1 MPEPILRASGIGKR
15 FGGLLAVDNVD
26 LDLHPGEIHAVIGP
40 NGAGKTTL
48 LTMIAGDLPPTAGRV
63 FVAGQDV
70 THTSVEGRTRL
81 GVGRTYQRSAVIS
94 GFSAL
99 DMVRLATLHGTST
112 TLGLLA
118 PLSSK
123 AKATELATAA
133 LARVGLSE
141 RAAVVTDVLSHGE
154 KRRLEIAAVLALSP
168 KILLLDEP
176 LAGLGPDESR
186 DVVALIQDLKEHCA
200 IMLIEHDIDAVF
212 AVSDRMTVLDNGRT
226 IASGTPAAVRDDPA
240 VQQAYLGLG
249 DD

>member
-1 MPEPILRASGIGKR
+1 MPDAVLRAAGIGKR
-15 FGGLLAVDNVD
+15 FGGLVAVDNVD
-26 LDLHPGEIHAVIGP
+26 LDLHSGEIHAVIGP

-48 LTMIAGDLPPTAGRV
+48 LTMLAGDLAPSSGRV
-63 FVAGQDV
+63 FLGEADV
-70 THTSVEGRTRL
+70 TRTSVEARTRL

-99 DMVRLATLHGTST
+99 DMVRLATLHGTSS

-118 PLSSK
+118 PLASKQQSSQ
-123 AKATELATAA
+123 LATTA
-133 LARVGLSE
+133 LARVGLTD
-141 RAAVVTDVLSHGE
+141 RAGVVTDVLSHGE

-186 DVVALIQDLKEHCA
+186 DVVALIKDLKASCA

-212 AVSDRMTVLDNGRT
+212 AVADRMTVLDNGRT
-226 IASGTPAAVRDDPA
+226 IATGTPAAVRDDPI

>member
-1 MPEPILRASGIGKR
+1 MPDAVLRAAGIGKR
-15 FGGLLAVDNVD
+15 FGGLVAVNNVD
-26 LDLHPGEIHAVIGP
+26 LDLHTGEIHAVIGP

-48 LTMIAGDLPPTAGRV
+48 LTMLAGDLAPSSGRV
-63 FVAGQDV
+63 FLGEADV
-70 THTSVEGRTRL
+70 THTSVEARTRL
-81 GVGRTYQRSAVIS
+81 GIGRTYQRSAVIS

-99 DMVRLATLHGTST
+99 DMVRLATLHGTSS

-118 PLSSK
+118 PLASK
-123 AKATELATAA
+123 QESTQLATTA
-133 LARVGLSE
+133 LARVGLTD
-141 RAAVVTDVLSHGE
+141 RAGVVTDVLSHGE

-186 DVVALIQDLKEHCA
+186 DVVALIKDLKASCA

-212 AVSDRMTVLDNGRT
+212 AVADRMTVLDNGRT
-226 IASGTPAAVRDDPA
+226 IATGTPAAVRDDPI

>member
-1 MPEPILRASGIGKR
+1 MPDAILRASGIGRR
-15 FGGLLAVDNVD
+15 FGGLVAVDNVD
-26 LDLHPGEIHAVIGP
+26 LDLHAGEIHAVIGP

-48 LTMIAGDLPPTAGRV
+48 LTMLAGDLTPSTGRV
-63 FVAGQDV
+63 FLGDADV
-70 THTSVEGRTRL
+70 THTSVEARTRL

-99 DMVRLATLHGTST
+99 DMVRLATLHGTSS

-118 PLSSK
+118 PLASK
-123 AKATELATAA
+123 AASSRLAAAA
-133 LARVGLSE
+133 LARVGLTD

-186 DVVALIQDLKEHCA
+186 DVVALIRDLKAGCA

-212 AVSDRMTVLDNGRT
+212 AISDRMTVLDNGRP
-226 IASGTPAAVRDDPA
+226 IATGTPAAVRDNPA
-240 VQQAYLGLG
+240 VQKAYLGLE

>member
-1 MPEPILRASGIGKR
+1 MPDAILRASGIGRR
-15 FGGLLAVDNVD
+15 FGGLVAVDNVD
-26 LDLHPGEIHAVIGP
+26 LDLHAGEIHAVIGP

-48 LTMIAGDLPPTAGRV
+48 LTMLAGDLTPSTGRV
-63 FVAGQDV
+63 FLGDADV
-70 THTSVEGRTRL
+70 THTSVEARTRL

-99 DMVRLATLHGTST
+99 DMVRLATLHGTSS

-118 PLSSK
+118 PLASK
-123 AKATELATAA
+123 AASSRLAAAA
-133 LARVGLSE
+133 LARVGLTD
-141 RAAVVTDVLSHGE
+141 RAGVVTDVLSHGE

-186 DVVALIQDLKEHCA
+186 DVVALIRDLKAGCA

-212 AVSDRMTVLDNGRT
+212 AISDRMTVLDNGRL
-226 IASGTPAAVRDDPA
+226 IATGTPAAVRDNPA
-240 VQQAYLGLG
+240 VQKAYLGLE

>member
-1 MPEPILRASGIGKR
+1 MPDAVLRAAGIGKR
-15 FGGLLAVDNVD
+15 FGGLVAVDNVD
-26 LDLHPGEIHAVIGP
+26 LDLHTGEIHAVIGP

-48 LTMIAGDLPPTAGRV
+48 LTMLAGDLAPSSGRV
-63 FVAGQDV
+63 FLGEADV
-70 THTSVEGRTRL
+70 TRTSVEARTRL

-99 DMVRLATLHGTST
+99 DMVRLATLHGTSSM
-112 TLGLLA
+112 LGLLM
-118 PLSSK
+118 PLASKQQSSQ
-123 AKATELATAA
+123 LATTA
-133 LARVGLSE
+133 LARVGLTD
-141 RAAVVTDVLSHGE
+141 RAGIVADVLSHGE

-186 DVVALIQDLKEHCA
+186 DVVALIKDLKAGCA

-212 AVSDRMTVLDNGRT
+212 AVADRMTVLDNGRT
-226 IASGTPAAVRDDPA
+226 IATGTPAAVRDDPT
-240 VQQAYLGLG
+240 VQRAYLGLG